1 MTSPAFL
8 ITAILTAF
16 FHSAVAADEIAIG
29 SEAQLAAVKQHAP
42 LMRRTTESQQP
53 AASPASADAGSPA
66 TALSTAAGSPAT
78 VVATQQQTDSV
89 IGNTVD
95 GITEVLPGNANAAQS
110 TAVHMPEGQV
120 CAMTTNKEGVDVDG
134 TNYCPL
140 LVAQDK
146 RCDGRD
152 ANREIRQGAQNPLGV
167 VATLEECTA
176 LAARAG
182 NVTLFAYGT
191 KDGVNKDICE
201 REDTFSAAGATT
213 GAGYSGAVWVRT
225 EEEIENLDKCIG
237 ENCCTPG
244 LYEAGEWNLYKLRT
258 VRAGTSL
265 QQAQAIKVGA

>member
-16 FHSAVAADEIAIG
+16 FHSAVAADEITIG

-42 LMRRTTESQQP
+42 LMRRTDP
-53 AASPASADAGSPA
+53 AGSPA
-66 TALSTAAGSPAT
+66 AAVSTAAGSPAT

-89 IGNTVD
+89 TGNTVD
-95 GITEVLPGNANAAQS
+95 GITEELPGNANAAQS

-152 ANREIRQGAQNPLGV
+152 ANAEIRQGAQNPLGV

-225 EEEIENLDKCIG
+225 AEEAEALENCIG

-258 VRAGTSL
+258 VRAASDDS
-265 QQAQAIKVGA
+265 